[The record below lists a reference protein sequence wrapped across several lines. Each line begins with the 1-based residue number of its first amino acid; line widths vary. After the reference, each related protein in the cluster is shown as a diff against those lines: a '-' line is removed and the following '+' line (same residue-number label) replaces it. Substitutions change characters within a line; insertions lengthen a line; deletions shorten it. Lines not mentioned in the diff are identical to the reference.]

1 MSNIVTEEYSER
13 RLQPMKGVSPGISYE
28 GKPPYK
34 EYTEG
39 DPVWVS
45 EPSSRAILRDNLH
58 YYGRDLINTN
68 PQKLFNLLNKCKELK
83 TPVNDILNDNISP
96 ESYSCWFSGFPQ
108 CLAYIVGLPK
118 DKEEQMGVS
127 QEFGIDML
135 ELMVE
140 LGADLTITDY
150 YDKTI
155 LENIKLIER
164 HNDQFVKRLKELL
177 RN

>member
-96 ESYSCWFSGFPQ
+96 EVI
-108 CLAYIVGLPK
+108 AVGSLVFHSASP
-118 DKEEQMGVS
+118 
-127 QEFGIDML
+127 I
-135 ELMVE
+135 
-140 LGADLTITDY
+140 
-150 YDKTI
+150 
-155 LENIKLIER
+155 
-164 HNDQFVKRLKELL
+164 
-177 RN
+177 

>member
-1 MSNIVTEEYSER
+1 
-13 RLQPMKGVSPGISYE
+13 
-28 GKPPYK
+28 
-34 EYTEG
+34 
-39 DPVWVS
+39 
-45 EPSSRAILRDNLH
+45 
-58 YYGRDLINTN
+58 
-68 PQKLFNLLNKCKELK
+68 
-83 TPVNDILNDNISP
+83 
-96 ESYSCWFSGFPQ
+96 
-108 CLAYIVGLPK
+108 
-118 DKEEQMGVS
+118 MGVS

-177 RN
+177 RS